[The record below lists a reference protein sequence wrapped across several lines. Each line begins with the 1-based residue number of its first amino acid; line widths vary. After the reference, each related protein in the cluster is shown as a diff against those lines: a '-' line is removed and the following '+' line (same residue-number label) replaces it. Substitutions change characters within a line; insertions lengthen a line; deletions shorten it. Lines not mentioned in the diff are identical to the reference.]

1 MNIDEFKKM
10 LGESNKNDDTR
21 YQYPYVELETV
32 IENPDEYIIP
42 VCLPACR
49 ALWDKN
55 IETFMVSNNDDE
67 DLYVLLANVSAENM
81 AVLRELAQS
90 DPRYFFDDFRNT
102 LGIRVKGMT
111 EDSMKELTALTEVF
125 KIQDTVRFHSDKDF
139 LESYKIT
146 GGELEIGEDG
156 TIYRKPNPT
165 FANATIQEALEKTG
179 KSHLYVAEEGKIY
192 ESPMYLK
199 WHQRYKQSLQD
210 VVMTDISDIPSHK
223 VM

>member
-1 MNIDEFKKM
+1 
-10 LGESNKNDDTR
+10 
-21 YQYPYVELETV
+21 
-32 IENPDEYIIP
+32 
-42 VCLPACR
+42 
-49 ALWDKN
+49 
-55 IETFMVSNNDDE
+55 
-67 DLYVLLANVSAENM
+67 
-81 AVLRELAQS
+81 
-90 DPRYFFDDFRNT
+90 
-102 LGIRVKGMT
+102 MT

-165 FANATIQEALEKTG
+165 LANATIQEALEKTG

-210 VVMTDISDIPSHK
+210 VIMTDISDIPSHK
-223 VM
+223 AM

>member
-1 MNIDEFKKM
+1 
-10 LGESNKNDDTR
+10 
-21 YQYPYVELETV
+21 
-32 IENPDEYIIP
+32 
-42 VCLPACR
+42 
-49 ALWDKN
+49 
-55 IETFMVSNNDDE
+55 MVSNNDDE
-67 DLYVLLANVSAENM
+67 DLYVLLANVSAENIS
-81 AVLRELAQS
+81 VLRELAQS

-165 FANATIQEALEKTG
+165 LANATIQEALEKTG

-223 VM
+223 AM